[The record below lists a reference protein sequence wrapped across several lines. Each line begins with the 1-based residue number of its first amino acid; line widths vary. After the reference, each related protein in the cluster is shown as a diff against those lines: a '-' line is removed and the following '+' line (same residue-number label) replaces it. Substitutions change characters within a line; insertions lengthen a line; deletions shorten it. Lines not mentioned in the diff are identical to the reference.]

1 MRYNHLDM
9 LPEEAF
15 QKVGKS
21 IKLYGKGGGT
31 TQSTGTTYTTNV
43 PEYAQPY
50 VETMLGAT
58 QKQLFNMT
66 PEGEITGFQPY
77 IPYSANAQDYVAGFS
92 PMQQQAFQGAA
103 NLQTPGQFAGATDL
117 AGAAGLGSLGVAG
130 QAANLGQQATNVGL
144 GGLGYGAMGADYG
157 AMGAQAGQNAANIGQ
172 MGIGMG
178 TQAAR
183 QAARQGSNVANQA
196 MGYGALGAGYGA
208 GAADYGA
215 MGAQAGQQAAGYG
228 AMGAGYGA
236 QAGQAGANFAQQ
248 ATNPNAVQAYM
259 NPYLQASLAPQIDAM
274 RRQYGITGTQQ
285 QSQATQAGAFGGTR
299 EALMAAENS
308 RAMQGAIDDAIAKG
322 YNTAFQNA
330 QLQQQFGANLGLQGQ
345 QAAMQG
351 AGMGITGQNAAM
363 QGAQTGITG
372 QQAGMQ
378 GAQTGLQG
386 LGQALSGYGLGLQGA
401 QTGLQGLGT
410 GITGQNAAMQGAGMG
425 MQGAQT
431 GLQGVGTALQG
442 FGQGQQGFNTA
453 LQGLGQAGQAAGTL
467 GQLGTQQL
475 GAQKDVIG
483 LQSQLGAQQQ
493 AQQQQMINQAIQDYA
508 TQQQYPMMQLGMMSN
523 MLRGLPM
530 QGVTTQSYQAT
541 PNALTQGIG
550 ALGTGLAL
558 SNALGG
564 GKAAGGE
571 IKSYAK
577 GGIASYEMGGEI
589 KSDLYDYSP
598 EKLKEVIKS
607 SQSETVRKI
616 AKEVLQDKSFAPG
629 GIIAFKEGSK
639 DPIKSIFAGEVDP
652 DEASYAQE
660 LSGFLG
666 AAPGENPLQALG
678 RSLAAE
684 TQKPGYGIL
693 AAKPAAKP
701 VAPAAAPVAKPA
713 AGLPPAQE
721 EKPAKEKP
729 AKEKPV
735 GPPPENAAPA
745 QSAAYMPSEQTTAA
759 GILAG
764 APQSIQ
770 DYMNKNPDT
779 GETLA
784 QLAAK
789 RQLEKDA
796 FLGPDTAGAEYRK
809 SIMAQKANAKDEAE
823 RLQQMRLAE
832 FFATWGS
839 TPGPT
844 LVAGMEAAKKTI
856 PNIIADKSDQK
867 KAAAELDKII
877 YGLDH
882 ATRLEKAGN
891 WEEAA
896 KEKEAL
902 AKASQTWGSKWME
915 LSAQASQNATSLKR
929 EEMANKSAEKRQA
942 MGDRATIE
950 AAGIRASADKT
961 EQNALKAQAIWKD
974 VYNSAL
980 GKYSAIDPETA
991 DEKATAAADAALTPA
1006 QRETLGRGAASSGP
1020 TTGSIV
1026 TDKSGKKVWQQH

>member
-1 MRYNHLDM
+1 M

-21 IKLYGKGGGT
+21 IKLYGKGGGS
-31 TQSTGTTYTTNV
+31 TQSTGTTYTTNI

-77 IPYSANAQDYVAGFS
+77 VPYSTNPQDYVAGFS
-92 PMQQQAFQGAA
+92 PMQQQSFQGAA

-117 AGAAGLGSLGVAG
+117 AGASGLGSLSTAG

-144 GGLGYGAMGADYG
+144 GGLGYGAMGA
-157 AMGAQAGQNAANIGQ
+157 N
-172 MGIGMG
+172 
-178 TQAAR
+178 
-183 QAARQGSNVANQA
+183 
-196 MGYGALGAGYGA
+196 YGALGA
-208 GAADYGA
+208 
-215 MGAQAGQQAAGYG
+215 QQGQQATGYG
-228 AMGAGYGA
+228 AMGAGYGM
-236 QAGQAGANFAQQ
+236 QAGQAGDNFAQQ

-259 NPYLQASLAPQIDAM
+259 NPYLQSSLAPQIDAM

-285 QSQATQAGAFGGTR
+285 QGQATQAGAFGGTR
-299 EALMAAENS
+299 EALMAAENQ
-308 RAMQGAIDDAIAKG
+308 RNMQGAIDATIAQG

-330 QLQQQFGANLGLQGQ
+330 QQQQQFGANLGLQGQ

-351 AGMGITGQNAAM
+351 AGMGIQ
-363 QGAQTGITG
+363 G
-372 QQAGMQ
+372 QQ
-378 GAQTGLQG
+378 
-386 LGQALSGYGLGLQGA
+386 
-401 QTGLQGLGT
+401 
-410 GITGQNAAMQGAGMG
+410 AAMQGAGMG
-425 MQGAQT
+425 MQGAGM

-442 FGQGQQGFNTA
+442 YGQGQQGLNTA

-475 GAQKDVIG
+475 GAQKDIIG

-493 AQQQQMINQAIQDYA
+493 AQQQNMINQSIQDYA

-577 GGIASYEMGGEI
+577 GGITSFDVGGEVEH
-589 KSDLYDYSP
+589 DLQDYP
-598 EKLKEVIKS
+598 IEKLQEVIKS
-607 SQSETVRKI
+607 TQSETVRKL
-616 AKEVLQDKSFAPG
+616 AKEVLQDKSQSFAPG

-660 LSGFLG
+660 LSGLLG

-678 RSLAAE
+678 RSIAAE
-684 TQKPGYGIL
+684 TQKPGYGVL
-693 AAKPAAKP
+693 ASKPAVKP
-701 VAPAAAPVAKPA
+701 VAPAAAPVAAPVAPA

-721 EKPAKEKP
+721 VKPV
-729 AKEKPV
+729 KEKPV

-779 GETLA
+779 GETVA

-789 RQLEKDA
+789 RQLEKEA

-856 PNIIADKSDQK
+856 PNLITDKADQK

-902 AKASQTWGSKWME
+902 AKASQTWGSKWMD
-915 LSAQASQNATSLKR
+915 LAAQASQNATSLQR
-929 EEMANKSAEKRQA
+929 EEMSNKSAEKRQA
-942 MGDRATIE
+942 MGDRAQIE
-950 AAGIRASADKT
+950 AAGIRANVDKT
-961 EQNALKAQAIWKD
+961 AAIASRELLAAETHRDKL
-974 VYNSAL
+974 VAEA
-980 GKYSAIDPETA
+980 GKLYGDDTDKIRKYVAKLLSPKE
-991 DEKATAAADAALTPA
+991 AALVGYDQIAGDAFAGWGTELKKTP
-1006 QRETLGRGAASSGP
+1006 T
-1020 TTGSIV
+1020 
-1026 TDKSGKKVWQQH
+1026 KN

>member
-1 MRYNHLDM
+1 M

-66 PEGEITGFQPY
+66 PAGEITGFQPY
-77 IPYSANAQDYVAGFS
+77 IPYSTNAQDYVAGFS
-92 PMQQQAFQGAA
+92 PMQQQSFQGAA

-117 AGAAGLGSLGVAG
+117 AGAAGLGSLGAAG

-157 AMGAQAGQNAANIGQ
+157 ALGAQQ
-172 MGIGMG
+172 
-178 TQAAR
+178 
-183 QAARQGSNVANQA
+183 
-196 MGYGALGAGYGA
+196 
-208 GAADYGA
+208 
-215 MGAQAGQQAAGYG
+215 GQQAAGYG

-259 NPYLQASLAPQIDAM
+259 NPYLQASLAPQIDTM
-274 RRQYGITGTQQ
+274 RRQYGITGTKQQ
-285 QSQATQAGAFGGTR
+285 GQATQAGAFGGTR
-299 EALMAAENS
+299 EALMAAENNM
-308 RAMQGAIDDAIAKG
+308 AMNAAIDQAIAQG

-330 QLQQQFGANLGLQGQ
+330 QQQQQFGANLGLQGQ

-351 AGMGITGQNAAM
+351 AGMGIQ
-363 QGAQTGITG
+363 G
-372 QQAGMQ
+372 QQ
-378 GAQTGLQG
+378 
-386 LGQALSGYGLGLQGA
+386 
-401 QTGLQGLGT
+401 
-410 GITGQNAAMQGAGMG
+410 AAMQGAGMG

-442 FGQGQQGFNTA
+442 YGQGQQGLNTA

-475 GAQKDVIG
+475 GAQKDIIG

-493 AQQQQMINQAIQDYA
+493 AQQQNMINQSIQDYA

-577 GGIASYEMGGEI
+577 GGITSYDIGGEV
-589 KSDLYDYSP
+589 KNDLYDYSP

-616 AKEVLQDKSFAPG
+616 AKEVLQDKSQSFAPG
-629 GIIAFKEGSK
+629 GIIAFKAGDKVEEENPDYGNFLGDVVYAASEL
-639 DPIKSIFAGEVDP
+639 DPIKYISGQGKRLGERAVEGAGVAKGIADK
-652 DEASYAQE
+652 
-660 LSGFLG
+660 LVTG
-666 AAPGENPLQALG
+666 A
-678 RSLAAE
+678 
-684 TQKPGYGIL
+684 GY
-693 AAKPAAKP
+693 KTP
-701 VAPAAAPVAKPA
+701 APAAQPQLNGPYAPNVDPAVVADKQAQLLKARMA
-713 AGLPPAQE
+713 A
-721 EKPAKEKP
+721 EKP

-779 GETLA
+779 GETVA

-789 RQLEKDA
+789 RQLEKEA

-856 PNIIADKSDQK
+856 PNIIADKADQK

-902 AKASQTWGSKWME
+902 AKASQTWGGKWMD
-915 LSAQASQNATSLKR
+915 LAAQASQNATSLQR
-929 EEMANKSAEKRQA
+929 EEMSNKSAEKRQA
-942 MGDRATIE
+942 MGDRAQIE

-961 EQNALKAQAIWKD
+961 EQNALKAQSIWSS

-1006 QRETLGRGAASSGP
+1006 QRETLGRGATSSGP
-1020 TTGSIV
+1020 TTGSV
-1026 TDKSGKKVWQQH
+1026 VMDKSGKKVWQQH

>member
-1 MRYNHLDM
+1 MFGNSKFGIGVLKHPGYN
-9 LPEEAF
+9 
-15 QKVGKS
+15 
-21 IKLYGKGGGT
+21 GKGGGS
-31 TQSTGTTYTTNV
+31 TQSTGTTYTTNI

-58 QKQLFNMT
+58 QKQLFQGT
-66 PEGEITGFQPY
+66 TDAEGNYNITGFQPY
-77 IPYSANAQDYVAGFS
+77 TPYSANMQDYVAGFS

-117 AGAAGLGSLGVAG
+117 AGASGLGSLGVAG

-144 GGLGYGAMGADYG
+144 GGLGYGALGAGYG
-157 AMGAQAGQNAANIGQ
+157 AMGAQAGQNAADIGQ

-178 TQAAR
+178 MQAYNQAAN
-183 QAARQGSNVANQA
+183 QGSNVANQA

-208 GAADYGA
+208 GAADYGGL
-215 MGAQAGQQAAGYG
+215 GAQAGQNAAGYG

-259 NPYLQASLAPQIDAM
+259 NPYLQSSLAPQIEAM

-285 QSQATQAGAFGGTR
+285 QSQATGAGAFGGSR
-299 EALMAAENS
+299 EALMAAENE
-308 RAMQGAIDDAIAKG
+308 RAKNSAIDAAISQG

-330 QLQQQFGANLGLQGQ
+330 QGQQQFGANLGLQGQ

-351 AGMGITGQNAAM
+351 AGMGITGENAAM
-363 QGAQTGITG
+363 QGAQTGISG
-372 QQAGMQ
+372 MQAGMQ
-378 GAQTGLQG
+378 GAQTGLSG

-410 GITGQNAAMQGAGMG
+410 GITGQNAAMQGAQTG

-442 FGQGQQGFNTA
+442 YGQGQAGLNTA

-475 GAQKDVIG
+475 AAEQSNLG
-483 LQSQLGAQQQ
+483 LQSQYGAQQQ

-550 ALGTGLAL
+550 ALGTGLTL
-558 SNALGG
+558 SNALGTTKAKG
-564 GKAAGGE
+564 GV
-571 IKSYAK
+571 IKMAK
-577 GGIASYEMGGEI
+577 GGIASYDVGGSVEH
-589 KSDLYDYSP
+589 DLQDYSP
-598 EKLKEVIKS
+598 EKLQEVIKS
-607 SQSETVRKI
+607 TQSETVRKL
-616 AKEVLQDKSFAPG
+616 AKEVLQEKSYAPG

-652 DEASYAQE
+652 DEPSYAQE
-660 LSGFLG
+660 LSGLLG

-678 RSLAAE
+678 HAISAE
-684 TQKPGYGIL
+684 TQKPGYGVL
-693 AAKPAAKP
+693 AAAKP
-701 VAPAAAPVAKPA
+701 VAKPVAKPTTQA
-713 AGLPPAQE
+713 VPVVEKPVM
-721 EKPAKEKP
+721 EKPAP
-729 AKEKPV
+729 AADRKIPATDVPV
-735 GPPPENAAPA
+735 ENKTPTP
-745 QSAAYMPSEQTTAA
+745 SAAYMPSAQTTTA

-779 GETLA
+779 NETVA
-784 QLAAK
+784 QLAEK
-789 RQLEKDA
+789 RQRDKEA
-796 FLGPDTAGAEYRK
+796 FLGPDTAAAEYRK
-809 SIMAQKANAKDEAE
+809 SIMDQKANAKDEAE

-832 FFATWGS
+832 FFSVWGS

-844 LVAGMEAAKKTI
+844 LVAGMKAAEKTI
-856 PNIIADKSDQK
+856 PNLIKDKDDQK
-867 KAAAELDKII
+867 KAKAELDKII

-896 KEKEAL
+896 KEKEAM
-902 AKASQTWGSKWME
+902 AKASQTWGGKWMD
-915 LSAQASQNATSLKR
+915 LASQASQNATSLQR

-942 MGDRATIE
+942 MGDAATVK
-950 AAGIRASADKT
+950 AAGIRATADKSDA
-961 EQNALKAQAIWKD
+961 NALKAQAIWKD

-1006 QRETLGRGAASSGP
+1006 QRETLGRGTAAAGP
-1020 TTGSIV
+1020 TTGSV
-1026 TDKSGKKVWQQH
+1026 VMDKSGKKVWQQH